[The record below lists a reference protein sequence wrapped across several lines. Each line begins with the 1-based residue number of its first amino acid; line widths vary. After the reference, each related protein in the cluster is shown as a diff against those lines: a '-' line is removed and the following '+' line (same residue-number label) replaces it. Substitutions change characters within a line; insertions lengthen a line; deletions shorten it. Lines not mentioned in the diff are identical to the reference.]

1 MSDNKKKQKEY
12 VTPLLEVIHNESE
25 ETMVKLSGWRP
36 EGDEGPGF
44 GIIEEDKNHP
54 MDNDSWGAKE
64 NEFLDYGDD
73 FFRD

>member
-1 MSDNKKKQKEY
+1 MSDNKKKQKKY

-54 MDNDSWGAKE
+54 MDKDSWGAKE